1 MPAITASPLVPA
13 SGVPRRQAWTA
24 LALGLALLLTP
35 RIAAADD
42 KAAPANTGNKTGGQT
57 GGSSVADG
65 FRSLGQ
71 QLSDPKTLDRIK
83 GHEQEFEKNV
93 QGTRDQQ
100 RKSHPG
106 ELRASDATNMATD
119 PKLGGRGKASGG
131 ASSGTKSTS
140 TTSTTTTTSKG
151 TAAAKPAPP
160 NSAAA
165 VPHDSS
171 GAPPAAKAPPKAPP
185 PAATPAR

>member
-1 MPAITASPLVPA
+1 MPAITASPIVPA
-13 SGVPRRQAWTA
+13 SGVPRLLAWTA
-24 LALGLALLLTP
+24 LALGLALLLAP
-35 RIAAADD
+35 RRAAADD
-42 KAAPANTGNKTGGQT
+42 KGAPANTGNKAGSQT
-57 GGSSVADG
+57 GGNSVGDG

-106 ELRASDATNMATD
+106 ELRASDATDMAND
-119 PKLGGRGKASGG
+119 PKMGGRGKASGG
-131 ASSGTKSTS
+131 ARSTTKSK
-140 TTSTTTTTSKG
+140 STTTTTTTT
-151 TAAAKPAPP
+151 TAPKAAPP
-160 NSAAA
+160 NGAAA

-171 GAPPAAKAPPKAPP
+171 AAPPAAKAPPKAPP
-185 PAATPAR
+185 PAATPAK